1 MNQLRNRLLV
11 VSALYTAISGCSSL
25 APHQAYEQ
33 DKAPENRSLYQ
44 GMTGY
49 KQFLKDETYLAN
61 HKQYENCQRY
71 LLSLVNDDDSQQ
83 LSGGS
88 LQGYKSACKGS
99 LLEIAN
105 ELERRRGD
113 DES

>member
-1 MNQLRNRLLV
+1 MNQLINRLLV

-33 DKAPENRSLYQ
+33 DKAPENRRLYQ

-61 HKQYENCQRY
+61 QEQYENCQRY
-71 LLSLVNDDDSQQ
+71 LLSLVNDDDS
-83 LSGGS
+83 LH
-88 LQGYKSACKGS
+88 GYKNACKGS
-99 LLEIAN
+99 LLEIVN
-105 ELERRRGD
+105 ELERKRED